1 MMEHIKNVKWEKAQ
15 NRKVMLSLF
24 EYTEKSYLYKLHK
37 ADESSGYKIY
47 HGSQIKQGHLW
58 CKYLHKFVLE
68 CWKKVP
74 TFSPKRLCPNLSLR
88 KKVHIKDLKEWW

>member
-1 MMEHIKNVKWEKAQ
+1 MEHIKNVKWEKAQ

-74 TFSPKRLCPNLSLR
+74 TFLQKIMSQSFFKKRGT
-88 KKVHIKDLKEWW
+88 H